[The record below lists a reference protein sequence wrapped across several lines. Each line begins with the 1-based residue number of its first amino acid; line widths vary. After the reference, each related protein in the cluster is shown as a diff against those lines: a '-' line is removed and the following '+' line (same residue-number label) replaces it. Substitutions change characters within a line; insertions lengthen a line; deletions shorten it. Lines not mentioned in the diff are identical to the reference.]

1 MIKILISLLP
11 VFIFLIIL
19 LYMDSY
25 KLVKII
31 TVLQIIL
38 VGFIAAFIS
47 LVNNKFLLD
56 NLPMNITTY
65 ARYIAPVVEETAK
78 ASFMI
83 YLISRK
89 KIGFMIDA
97 AIYGFAIGAGFA
109 FVENIYYLSV
119 VESSSIFL
127 WIIRGFGTAVMHGGT
142 TAIFSILAKNLFD
155 RATDMKSTD
164 SFSGL
169 FNKIVFHFRLFAFVP
184 GLLAAIVIHSLFNHL
199 LLPAFIIT
207 ILQLILLPALI
218 VFTFYRSE
226 HALRDWMET
235 GLDNDV
241 KLLEQIDNGV
251 FSESHAGQYLLSLQN
266 KFEGTVLVD
275 MLCLIKIHVELSIKA
290 KGVLLMKKVGLPIII
305 EQDVKDKLSELEYL
319 EKNIGKTGKL
329 AVAPIFHTNA
339 KDLWQLNLLGK
350 K

>member
-19 LYMDSY
+19 MYLDSY
-25 KLVKII
+25 KLVKIM

-38 VGFIAAFIS
+38 IGFISAFVS
-47 LVNNKFLLD
+47 LVINKFLLD
-56 NLPMNITTY
+56 NLPINLTTY
-65 ARYIAPVVEETAK
+65 ARYIAPIVEETTK
-78 ASFMI
+78 AAFII
-83 YLISRK
+83 YLIYSK

-142 TAIFSILAKNLFD
+142 ITIFAILAKNFFD
-155 RATDMKSTD
+155 RVSD
-164 SFSGL
+164 SRDKDQLHGFFYNFIYRSK
-169 FNKIVFHFRLFAFVP
+169 FFVFLP
-184 GLLAAIVIHSLFNHL
+184 GLLAAIIIHSLFNHL
-199 LLPAFIIT
+199 LLPAFLIT
-207 ILQLILLPALI
+207 VLQLILLPLLI
-218 VFTFYRSE
+218 LITFYRSE
-226 HALRDWMET
+226 RALKEWMES

-241 KLLEQIDNGV
+241 RLLEQIDNGV
-251 FSESHAGQYLLSLQN
+251 FSESHAGQYLFSLQD
-266 KFEGTVLVD
+266 KFEGTVLAD

-305 EQDVKDKLSELEYL
+305 EQDVKDKLNELKYL
-319 EKNIGKTGKL
+319 EKSIGKTGKL
-329 AVAPIFHTNA
+329 AVAPIFHTDT
-339 KDLWQLNLLGK
+339 KDLWQLYLLGMK
-350 K
+350 